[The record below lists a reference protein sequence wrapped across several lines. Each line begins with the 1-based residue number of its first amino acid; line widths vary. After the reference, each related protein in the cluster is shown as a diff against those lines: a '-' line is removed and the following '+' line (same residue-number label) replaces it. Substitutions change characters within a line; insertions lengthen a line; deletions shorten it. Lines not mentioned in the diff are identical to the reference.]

1 MKDEVMTYVITLPAI
16 LPAISRK
23 TFQIF

>member
-16 LPAISRK
+16 SRK